1 MRVIASPGLPAAGRY
16 PVIRLT
22 RPGRWR
28 QTGLAAIGGL
38 RRGWPA
44 WMPCTSGRN
53 AVAATT
59 AAGASPGAHG
69 GSYRCCGIA
78 ADLGGC
84 QSAGDA
90 DHELRIETSPRQNR
104 TICA

>member
-28 QTGLAAIGGL
+28 HAGLAAMAACEEDGRPGCRARL
-38 RRGWPA
+38 AGTRWQQRQQPVPA
-44 WMPCTSGRN
+44 QGQ
-53 AVAATT
+53 
-59 AAGASPGAHG
+59 HG
-69 GSYRCCGIA
+69 SSFMCCGIA

-90 DHELRIETSPRQNR
+90 DHELRIEISPHQNR

>member
-1 MRVIASPGLPAAGRY
+1 M
-16 PVIRLT
+16 
-22 RPGRWR
+22 
-28 QTGLAAIGGL
+28 
-38 RRGWPA
+38 
-44 WMPCTSGRN
+44 
-53 AVAATT
+53 
-59 AAGASPGAHG
+59 
-69 GSYRCCGIA
+69 CCGIA